1 MTVLQLSHFSHYW
14 NKAFLLTNLLSCLFY
29 IGNVNVNCKEQTF
42 QTMLNRRAFSDV
54 LPDPPRGSRRKE
66 EARQVEFVRIGQA
79 LKLDTIVRGDAPT
92 SLATTGLFKRAPWEP
107 QCFYPDFGH
116 EIVCGDSWGETRL
129 LVATESGVF
138 LVEGECITWGNVYE
152 VLPLKGLKMCGP
164 FIL

>member
-1 MTVLQLSHFSHYW
+1 
-14 NKAFLLTNLLSCLFY
+14 
-29 IGNVNVNCKEQTF
+29 
-42 QTMLNRRAFSDV
+42 MLNRRAFSDV

-79 LKLDTIVRGDAPT
+79 LKLDTIVKGDAPT

-129 LVATESGVF
+129 LVATESGVY
-138 LVEGECITWGNVYE
+138 LVEGGCMMWSCHYKNL
-152 VLPLKGLKMCGP
+152 LPKCMEMCCS
-164 FIL
+164 FNSAVSACYR

>member
-1 MTVLQLSHFSHYW
+1 M
-14 NKAFLLTNLLSCLFY
+14 NPPSCLY
-29 IGNVNVNCKEQTF
+29 HIGIVNDNYGEQTF

-79 LKLDTIVRGDAPT
+79 LKLDTIVKGDAPT

-138 LVEGECITWGNVYE
+138 LVEGE
-152 VLPLKGLKMCGP
+152 
-164 FIL
+164 